1 MPAPPRPAARSS
13 ATSWGGARRA
23 GTRRRSSAS
32 WRSGRRRT
40 ASSPPTRTT
49 ALLSAYLAGLLRW
62 PRVGYAQPLPPTVRE
77 VLEDFVAREAAG
89 AAPEHRQVLIV
100 QGVVAVLLLLGLAL
114 HAAGWA

>member
-1 MPAPPRPAARSS
+1 MS
-13 ATSWGGARRA
+13 AF
-23 GTRRRSSAS
+23 
-32 WRSGRRRT
+32 
-40 ASSPPTRTT
+40 
-49 ALLSAYLAGLLRW
+49 LAGLLRL
-62 PRVGYAQPLPPTVRE
+62 RLFGYGQPLPPTVRE